1 MAEAKT
7 KPTAQNVD
15 DFVNKIT
22 NAGRRDDCRAVIKV
36 MKAATKANPV
46 MWGPSIVGFG
56 IRSIEYAG
64 GRTGDWPVIALSP
77 RKQNLTL
84 YVPGLA
90 QFGDL
95 LQNLGRHSTSKGC
108 LYIKR
113 LADTDKDVLKKLVE
127 QSVAKV
133 NKNAKPSSASPRPGS
148 VAPRE
153 KKAAP
158 RNRPKIS

>member
-7 KPTAQNVD
+7 KPTAASVE
-15 DFVNKIT
+15 DFLAAIT
-22 NAGRRDDCRAVIKV
+22 DEGKRDDCRAVVKI

-46 MWGPSIVGFG
+46 MWGSSIIGFG

-84 YVPGLA
+84 YIPSLAEFGGL
-90 QFGDL
+90 L
-95 LQNLGRHSTSKGC
+95 ENLGKHSAGKGC

-113 LADTDKDVLKKLVE
+113 LADTDRDVLKTLVT
-127 QSVAKV
+127 QSIAKV
-133 NKNAKPSSASPRPGS
+133 NKKAK
-148 VAPRE
+148 
-153 KKAAP
+153 KKG
-158 RNRPKIS
+158 